1 LKRLL
6 AVGLGGALGSLFR
19 YLTLSKGD
27 EIGLFLVNIFGVA
40 VAGFIALR
48 LSTSE
53 LIRLALIPGFAAGL
67 TTFSSVAVIHVEDSS
82 LRSIAYFYFFGSVL
96 VSLMILFAIKP
107 KVKI

>member
-19 YLTLSKGD
+19 YLTVSKGD
-27 EIGLFLVNIFGVA
+27 EIGLFLVNIFGVT

-53 LIRLALIPGFAAGL
+53 LIRLALIPGFAANL
-67 TTFSSVAVIHVEDSS
+67 TSFSSDAVIHVEDNS
-82 LRSIAYFYFFGSVL
+82 LRRITYFSGTVL
-96 VSLMILFAIKP
+96 VSLLILFAIKP

>member
-6 AVGLGGALGSLFR
+6 AVGFGGALGSLFR

-27 EIGLFLVNIFGVA
+27 EIVGFLVNIFGVA

-53 LIRLALIPGFAAGL
+53 LVRLTLIPGFAAGL

-82 LRSIAYFYFFGSVL
+82 LRSIAYFFGSVL
-96 VSLMILFAIKP
+96 VSLLILFAIKP
-107 KVKI
+107 KAKI